1 MKSLKTIIFV
11 TLLLVQTTIA
21 AAQYTNPMPTA
32 ITNTSAQTDD
42 RQTIEQIYRDMCQAM
57 IDKDTATLNRIH
69 ADNYV
74 LIHMTGMKQNK
85 QQYLQ
90 AIADGTLNYYNAEHD
105 KIDITVEGDK
115 ARLTGCSRVTAAV
128 FGGGRH
134 TWKLRL
140 QFSLERINGQWQL
153 THSQASTY

>member
-1 MKSLKTIIFV
+1 M
-11 TLLLVQTTIA
+11 QTTIA

-74 LIHMTGMKQNK
+74 LVHMTGMKQNK
-85 QQYLQ
+85 QQYQ
-90 AIADGTLNYYNAEHD
+90 AIADGTLNYHNAEHD
-105 KIDITVEGDK
+105 KIDQSSEFNK
-115 ARLTGCSRVTAAV
+115 P
-128 FGGGRH
+128 
-134 TWKLRL
+134 
-140 QFSLERINGQWQL
+140 
-153 THSQASTY
+153 HSVQ

>member
-1 MKSLKTIIFV
+1 MKSLRIVIFV
-11 TLLLVQTTIA
+11 TLLAQNTIV
-21 AAQYTNPMPTA
+21 AAQNANPMPTT
-32 ITNTSAQTDD
+32 ITNTYAQTDD
-42 RQTIEQIYRDMCQAM
+42 RLTIEQLYRDMCQAM
-57 IDKDTATLNRIH
+57 IDKDTATLTRIH
-69 ADNYV
+69 ADNFV
-74 LIHMTGMKQNK
+74 LVHMTGMRQNK
-85 QQYLQ
+85 QQYIQ
-90 AIADGTLNYYNAEHD
+90 AIADGTLNYYKAEHD

-140 QFSLERINGQWQL
+140 QFSLERTNGQWQL